1 MFVKVEDLQQGWH
14 VNEAVLASTD
24 HPIILKGTILTE
36 QHIRFLKVFSIKFV
50 DVVPPE
56 ENPLSS
62 IYFAA
67 SLNEFS
73 PNIDM
78 LEQQYYKTFKGIKE
92 EFHKWQS
99 GMNVEIAR
107 IRTIILPLLKY
118 VLENPE
124 QLYRIS
130 SFSKKEEYLF
140 HHTASLGILCGMIA
154 QKMNYEKGMIVQ
166 VALTGV
172 LADSGMSK
180 INSSLLNKTT
190 ALTEQEYKDIQNHP
204 ISSYSMVKELKL
216 LKPEVK
222 LAIYQH
228 HERIDGSG
236 YPTGAK
242 GNKIHPIAQ
251 IVGIADTYH
260 ALTTD
265 RLFQDRRS
273 VFKAVEFIQE
283 DLFGKFDLPI
293 MNALFSIVANL
304 VPGTIV
310 ELSDGNEGKVL
321 FVHQMYRTRP
331 LIQLPNGEVIDMLKR
346 RDLHIE
352 KVIGKQSLK

>member
-14 VNEAVLASTD
+14 VNEAVLASTA

-36 QHIRFLKVFSIKFV
+36 QHIRFLKVFSIEFV

-62 IYFAA
+62 INSAA

-73 PNIDM
+73 LTVDM
-78 LEQQYYKTFKGIKE
+78 LEQQYHKTVKGIKE

-107 IRTIILPLLKY
+107 IRTIILPLLTY

-130 SFSKKEEYLF
+130 SFSKKEDYLF
-140 HHTASLGILCGMIA
+140 HHTAALGILCGMIA
-154 QKMNYEKGMIVQ
+154 QKMNYKKGMIVQ
-166 VALTGV
+166 AALTGV

-180 INSSLLNKTT
+180 INYSLLNKKT
-190 ALTEQEYKDIQNHP
+190 ALTEQEYKNIQNHP
-204 ISSYSMVKELKL
+204 IFSYSMVKELRL

-236 YPTGAK
+236 YPMGVK
-242 GNKIHPIAQ
+242 GNEIHPIAQ
-251 IVGIADTYH
+251 IVGLADTYH

-265 RLFQDRRS
+265 RVFQDRQS
-273 VFKAVEFIQE
+273 AFKVIEFIQE

-304 VPGTIV
+304 VPGTRV
-310 ELSDGNEGKVL
+310 ELSDGNKGKVL
-321 FVHQMYRTRP
+321 FVHQMHQTRP
-331 LIQLPNGEVIDMLKR
+331 LIQLSTGELIDMVKR

-352 KVIGKQSLK
+352 KVIGKQL

>member
-1 MFVKVEDLQQGWH
+1 MFVKVEDLQEGWL

-73 PNIDM
+73 PTVDT

-118 VLENPE
+118 VLENPD

-130 SFSKKEEYLF
+130 SFSKREEYLF
-140 HHTASLGILCGMIA
+140 HHTVSLGILCGMIA

-166 VALTGV
+166 IALTGV

-204 ISSYSMVKELKL
+204 ILSYSMVKDLKL

-236 YPTGAK
+236 YPTGSK

-251 IVGIADTYH
+251 IVGIADTYY

-265 RLFQDRRS
+265 RMFQDRQS

-304 VPGTIV
+304 VPGTMI

-321 FVHQMYRTRP
+321 FVHQMHRTRP
-331 LIQLPNGEVIDMLKR
+331 LIQLSNEEVIDMVKR

-352 KVIGKQSLK
+352 KVIGKQPLK